1 MTEDDPLIGTGF
13 QFPIKVN
20 AKGGLDWSSGPGRI
34 RDAIWIILSTAPGE
48 RVMRPTFG
56 AGAESFVFE
65 PNSVA
70 LQVRMAET
78 IKDAL
83 TQWEPRIEL
92 VDVAVAQGSLR
103 ELGAGVDQVP
113 DPQHQRAVQHGLP
126 VLCAG
131 RTGLMPLPDIQLDD
145 RTFEQLVTEL
155 RRRIPAYTPEWT
167 DHNDSD
173 PGITLLQL
181 FAWLSE
187 MIIWRLNQVPQ
198 KNYYAFLR
206 LVGIDLIERAG
217 RRGADV

>member
-56 AGAESFVFE
+56 AGAEGFVFE

-70 LQVRMAET
+70 SQVRMAET

-92 VDVAVAQGSLR
+92 VDVAVAEGSLGASSVLVSIKYR
-103 ELGAGVDQVP
+103 IRSTNELFNMVYP
-113 DPQHQRAVQHGLP
+113 YYVQE
-126 VLCAG
+126 G
-131 RTGLMPLPDIQLDD
+131 RG
-145 RTFEQLVTEL
+145 
-155 RRRIPAYTPEWT
+155 
-167 DHNDSD
+167 
-173 PGITLLQL
+173 
-181 FAWLSE
+181 
-187 MIIWRLNQVPQ
+187 
-198 KNYYAFLR
+198 
-206 LVGIDLIERAG
+206 
-217 RRGADV
+217 